1 MKEKMMKW
9 KESTVT
15 FFKGRTKG
23 QLGVMFGSFLLL
35 VIILSGILF
44 LTTSK
49 DFVPLYNNLSLQE
62 VDQIKTEL
70 DSRGVPY
77 ELEDAG
83 TTILVPEGEV
93 DGLLVDLAGQGIP
106 DSGSIDYSFFSENS
120 SWGITDNEFDI
131 MRLDA
136 MQTELADL
144 MQSIDGVDD
153 AQVMINLPETPV
165 FANESQQE
173 ASASIVLSTQPG
185 YQFQGEQI
193 NALYHLV
200 AKAVPNLPP
209 DNIVIT
215 NQYFEYFD
223 RDAPTQYGNQGS
235 HDYQQSVKQDVETD
249 IQRRLQQMLGA
260 VVGMDKVVVSVTA
273 DIDFTQ
279 ENRTEELVE
288 PVDVEN
294 MEGLPVSIESIQ
306 ESYIGDAEAGGVAGT
321 GEEDIAN
328 YPAADQ
334 FGDGDYELDQE
345 TINYEFNRIRKEI
358 VESPYEIQDLGVQVI
373 VDNVKNNRDSDEVEY
388 LTLQEQTNV
397 EEGITSILDSI
408 ISTTIQ
414 SNEEEVEVNPE
425 EKMSIVFQEFT
436 GGGMQTA
443 EPAGGQIPLWLY
455 IVGAVLIIIII
466 ILVIYLIRGR
476 NKEEYEEVIE
486 YEKMP
491 EEPKETPEMEMP
503 EESESVVK
511 RKQLEKAAK
520 ENPEDFAKLLRSWI
534 GED

>member
-1 MKEKMMKW
+1 
-9 KESTVT
+9 
-15 FFKGRTKG
+15 
-23 QLGVMFGSFLLL
+23 
-35 VIILSGILF
+35 
-44 LTTSK
+44 
-49 DFVPLYNNLSLQE
+49 
-62 VDQIKTEL
+62 
-70 DSRGVPY
+70 
-77 ELEDAG
+77 
-83 TTILVPEGEV
+83 
-93 DGLLVDLAGQGIP
+93 
-106 DSGSIDYSFFSENS
+106 
-120 SWGITDNEFDI
+120 
-131 MRLDA
+131 
-136 MQTELADL
+136 
-144 MQSIDGVDD
+144 
-153 AQVMINLPETPV
+153 
-165 FANESQQE
+165 
-173 ASASIVLSTQPG
+173 
-185 YQFQGEQI
+185 
-193 NALYHLV
+193 
-200 AKAVPNLPP
+200 
-209 DNIVIT
+209 
-215 NQYFEYFD
+215 
-223 RDAPTQYGNQGS
+223 
-235 HDYQQSVKQDVETD
+235 
-249 IQRRLQQMLGA
+249 RLQQMLGA

-294 MEGLPVSIESIQ
+294 MEGLPVSIEAMQ

-520 ENPEDFAKLLRSWI
+520 ENPEDFAKL
-534 GED
+534 